1 MHPAPDARSRHPM
14 NWWLHLAGAPC
25 RDAWEIWISSSC
37 HRGKHIEFMR
47 SLHDSGWWYIDEICY
62 SDYSDASSFSVS
74 HFFVRPVNFNFNVFT
89 SWVWVWISVQGFK
102 LCNSRTAG
110 SLKSAR
116 AIAMRCFLRFDQDS
130 PSRIRNEIQSSWP
143 PLQTLLTTQITFQ
156 YELSLDELS
165 NYIIIS
171 TRIQN
176 PGLKRLKRPKTWGRN
191 TPKTI
196 SACSSWVTVHHLV
209 EHRDV
214 PTAYWSPVGIP
225 SAKISSLSLEKRS
238 WKTKHHILY
247 NITMT

>member
-47 SLHDSGWWYIDEICY
+47 SLHDSGWWYIDEIWWDMLYIVTIVMLQVSQFLIFVIFLYDLSTWISTCLLLECEY
-62 SDYSDASSFSVS
+62 EFLCRASSFATQGLLDLSKVLGQLQCAA
-74 HFFVRPVNFNFNVFT
+74 
-89 SWVWVWISVQGFK
+89 SWDLTKIHQAEYEMKYKVP
-102 LCNSRTAG
+102 
-110 SLKSAR
+110 
-116 AIAMRCFLRFDQDS
+116 DH
-130 PSRIRNEIQSSWP
+130 

-176 PGLKRLKRPKTWGRN
+176 PGLKRLKRPKT
-191 TPKTI
+191 
-196 SACSSWVTVHHLV
+196 
-209 EHRDV
+209 
-214 PTAYWSPVGIP
+214 
-225 SAKISSLSLEKRS
+225 
-238 WKTKHHILY
+238 
-247 NITMT
+247 